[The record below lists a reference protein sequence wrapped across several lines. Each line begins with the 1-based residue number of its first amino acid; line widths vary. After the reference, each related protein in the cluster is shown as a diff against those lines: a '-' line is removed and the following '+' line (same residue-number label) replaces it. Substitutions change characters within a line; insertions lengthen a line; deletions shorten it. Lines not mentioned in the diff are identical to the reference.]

1 MVSICYDIVKISYIL
16 SWLVMVGYIKML
28 QILISENI
36 FLCLNLIIFE
46 KNGYTIYLTSWL
58 IVLHRVV

>member
-36 FLCLNLIIFE
+36 FLCLNLIILF
-46 KNGYTIYLTSWL
+46 KVVL
-58 IVLHRVV
+58 ITEELSS